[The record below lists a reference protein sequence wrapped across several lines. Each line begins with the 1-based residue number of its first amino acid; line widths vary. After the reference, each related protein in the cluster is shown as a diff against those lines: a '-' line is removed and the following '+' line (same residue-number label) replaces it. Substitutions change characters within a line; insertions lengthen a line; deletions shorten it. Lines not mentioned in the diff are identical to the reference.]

1 MLCTLL
7 DQAWPCLSLEELCTK
22 FCEEVDRK
30 TIFFKLNI
38 ARDVPA
44 PVCFAEQGLHR
55 FGVSGQHVCTSCKHV
70 AVTNQFINLKLN
82 DLGFLNRLKA
92 EPFCVLLRVP

>member
-1 MLCTLL
+1 M
-7 DQAWPCLSLEELCTK
+7 
-22 FCEEVDRK
+22 
-30 TIFFKLNI
+30 

-44 PVCFAEQGLHR
+44 PVCFAEQGLR
-55 FGVSGQHVCTSCKHV
+55 KFGISGQDVCTSCKH